1 MNKNSVHDGAAL
13 LNGDR
18 VSSTLAAIPYARHLG
33 VRVAEFSEAGAVV
46 FHLPFEER
54 LVGNVTLPALHGG
67 VIAAFM
73 QVAALASTYSFLRG
87 ERLPKLVDFSLDY
100 LSSAGPMDLY
110 AVCDMH
116 RVGKR
121 IAAVGVRCW
130 QQSPDNPV
138 GVGRAHV
145 FIAQSASDP
154 NLQHVRSDQNSIAA
168 HLATATGANSPLPPT
183 AEDSK

>member
-1 MNKNSVHDGAAL
+1 PAGGLSRTPAQQPATFHPRS
-13 LNGDR
+13 LNPR
-18 VSSTLAAIPYARHLG
+18 VLH
-33 VRVAEFSEAGAVV
+33 F
-46 FHLPFEER
+46 R
-54 LVGNVTLPALHGG
+54 LESA
-67 VIAAFM
+67 

-168 HLATATGANSPLPPT
+168 HLATATGANSPLPT
-183 AEDSK
+183 KAEDSK

>member
-73 QVAALASTYSFLRG
+73 LGGTGLNLFVFARG
-87 ERLPKLVDFSLDY
+87 
-100 LSSAGPMDLY
+100 
-110 AVCDMH
+110 
-116 RVGKR
+116 
-121 IAAVGVRCW
+121 
-130 QQSPDNPV
+130 
-138 GVGRAHV
+138 
-145 FIAQSASDP
+145 
-154 NLQHVRSDQNSIAA
+154 
-168 HLATATGANSPLPPT
+168 ATAQAGGFLARLSELSRSNGSVRRM
-183 AEDSK
+183 

>member
-73 QVAALASTYSFLRG
+73 LGGFKSEVQH
-87 ERLPKLVDFSLDY
+87 LPPSKVRRCKAPHPSAINSFSL
-100 LSSAGPMDLY
+100 
-110 AVCDMH
+110 
-116 RVGKR
+116 K
-121 IAAVGVRCW
+121 
-130 QQSPDNPV
+130 
-138 GVGRAHV
+138 
-145 FIAQSASDP
+145 
-154 NLQHVRSDQNSIAA
+154 
-168 HLATATGANSPLPPT
+168 TA
-183 AEDSK
+183 

>member
-168 HLATATGANSPLPPT
+168 HLATATGANSPLPT
-183 AEDSK
+183 KAEDSK